1 VTAALHAEWT
11 KLRTLRSTAWLA
23 LAIVLATIGLG
34 TARVAAVDTG
44 DCPTPTTCFEDT
56 TALALGGVVLG
67 QAAAVALAVGAVT
80 GEHASGSIV
89 ATLAAVPRR
98 GRVLA
103 AKAAVV
109 SAVVL
114 ASGLLAVA
122 GSLVAGRLL
131 LPGRGFDAA
140 HGYPPLSPTDGPTLR
155 AAAGTVAYLGV
166 VALLGVGVGA
176 LLRDT
181 AAAVTGVL
189 GLLYLFP
196 IVAGLVADARWQ
208 DRILAWGP
216 MTAGLAVQA
225 TVALDRQPV
234 APWTGLA
241 VAAAWAAA
249 ALAAGAVTFLRRDA

>member
-1 VTAALHAEWT
+1 MTAALHAEWT

-23 LAIVLATIGLG
+23 LGIVLATVGVG
-34 TARVAAVDTG
+34 AARVAAVDTG
-44 DCPTPTTCFEDT
+44 DCPTPATCFEDT

-67 QAAAVALAVGAVT
+67 QAAVVALAVGAVT
-80 GEHASGSIV
+80 TEHASGSIV

-109 SAVVL
+109 SAIVL
-114 ASGLLAVA
+114 ASSVLAVG
-122 GSLVAGRLL
+122 GSLVVGRLL
-131 LPGRGFDAA
+131 LPTRGFDAA
-140 HGYPPLSPTDGPTLR
+140 HGYPPLTPADGPTLR

-166 VALLGVGVGA
+166 VGLLGVGVGA

-196 IVAGLVADARWQ
+196 LVAGFVADPRWQ

-225 TVALDRQPV
+225 TVAVDRRPV
-234 APWTGLA
+234 SPGAGIA
-241 VAAAWAAA
+241 IAAAWAAA
-249 ALAAGAVTFLRRDA
+249 ALAAGTATFLHRDA

>member
-1 VTAALHAEWT
+1 VIPALHAEWT

-23 LAIVLATIGLG
+23 AGIVLATVGVG
-34 TARVAAVDTG
+34 AARVAAVDTG

-67 QAAAVALAVGAVT
+67 QAAVVALAVGAVT
-80 GEHASGSIV
+80 AEYASGSIV

-109 SAVVL
+109 SAIVL
-114 ASGLLAVA
+114 AGGLLAVA
-122 GSLVAGRLL
+122 VSLLVGRLL
-131 LPGRGFDAA
+131 LPTRGFDAA
-140 HGYPPLSPTDGPTLR
+140 HGYPALSPADGPTLR
-155 AAAGTVAYLGV
+155 AAAGTVAYLGI

-176 LLRDT
+176 LVRDT
-181 AAAVTGVL
+181 AGAVSTVL

-196 IVAGLVADARWQ
+196 LVAALVADPRWQ
-208 DRILAWGP
+208 DRLEAWGP

-249 ALAAGAVTFLRRDA
+249 ALAAGTAAFLRRDA